1 MRPAISLI
9 KEKNLELKMNIV
21 AIACRFLLVLGFVMP
36 CVAAADWLYFISKDS
51 NQLQRVDTNTFE
63 LQLVGTLG
71 FDYRSGGMAWDS
83 ETGKLIMI
91 NDPSSAVD
99 FPVLYLI
106 DPLTGGWEILGTIEL
121 DQYGKGR
128 QLYGLEYIAETRQLL
143 VAYDSRVVEVD
154 RNTLSSKEV
163 ANSDSDDTFV
173 GLAYNSA
180 LKKLY
185 TIDSS
190 GNSYLVN
197 SRDDTIKQD
206 CNIASF
212 LEGGVAYDSTKQSF
226 WQTSLNGVNNQLYV
240 RTMAPA
246 CSVIPRASDVGKW
259 ADNLAFVP
267 ADDVTFGI
275 NATFNDAWFNPAT
288 PGQGFMIAAFPNIK
302 QVFLT
307 WFTFDVE
314 RPPEDVTAMLGD
326 PGHRWLTA
334 QGPYEGDTANL
345 TVFVTSGGVFDSA
358 DPPAITD
365 QDGDGT
371 ITLQFSDCENGLID
385 YDITSLNLQGLIPI
399 ERIVLDNV
407 TTCEN
412 SVER

>member
-1 MRPAISLI
+1 
-9 KEKNLELKMNIV
+9 
-21 AIACRFLLVLGFVMP
+21 
-36 CVAAADWLYFISKDS
+36 
-51 NQLQRVDTNTFE
+51 
-63 LQLVGTLG
+63 
-71 FDYRSGGMAWDS
+71 
-83 ETGKLIMI
+83 
-91 NDPSSAVD
+91 
-99 FPVLYLI
+99 
-106 DPLTGGWEILGTIEL
+106 
-121 DQYGKGR
+121 
-128 QLYGLEYIAETRQLL
+128 
-143 VAYDSRVVEVD
+143 
-154 RNTLSSKEV
+154 
-163 ANSDSDDTFV
+163 
-173 GLAYNSA
+173 
-180 LKKLY
+180 
-185 TIDSS
+185 
-190 GNSYLVN
+190 
-197 SRDDTIKQD
+197 
-206 CNIASF
+206 
-212 LEGGVAYDSTKQSF
+212 
-226 WQTSLNGVNNQLYV
+226 
-240 RTMAPA
+240 MAPA